1 MDDDAD
7 CLWISFN
14 YAEDRGAFLLCNGN
28 IIIKFFL
35 KVLKVN
41 KVTKILLRNIS
52 QFYLFENIWKYNMS
66 NTLICM
72 FCLFETL
79 RFDIPPMENSWSD
92 SSISPF
98 HIPHGQ
104 VSFSFRFWQGGP
116 GKKYRANMDIR
127 VYKYMQQRQ
136 EQQIN
141 FCLTNRSTE
150 LDTEL
155 TESGGRRNANRV
167 HSELPPRPSCP
178 TWFMPFYNLQI
189 NLVSFVPGFWL
200 WFSF

>member
-1 MDDDAD
+1 
-7 CLWISFN
+7 
-14 YAEDRGAFLLCNGN
+14 
-28 IIIKFFL
+28 
-35 KVLKVN
+35 
-41 KVTKILLRNIS
+41 
-52 QFYLFENIWKYNMS
+52 
-66 NTLICM
+66 M

-79 RFDIPPMENSWSD
+79 RFDILPLENSWSD

-98 HIPHGQ
+98 HIAHGQ
-104 VSFSFRFWQGGP
+104 GSFSFRYWQGEP

-167 HSELPPRPSCP
+167 HSELPPRPSFP
-178 TWFMPFYNLQI
+178 GLVYALLQPA
-189 NLVSFVPGFWL
+189 NKLGFVCARFLALVLVLARGTGTDTDCL
-200 WFSF
+200 